1 MVSALF
7 FCFKSVSKN
16 IQKNSV
22 VFWASLGGLFSR
34 GTSHGSH
41 SGTLKTEYTSI
52 RYVPCITSRSR
63 RCAKT
68 FRKKASDNIYTTV
81 IREAPGRR
89 RQVQGIMILLYG
101 AGGEPSG
108 GEIPMN
114 PKPIG
119 CLMTS
124 HSVWGLR
131 TNNTHD
137 ISKAPSRDRRCS
149 LQKTISNY
157 YNKQKRNKKP

>member
-1 MVSALF
+1 MKKLTISAFSFLL
-7 FCFKSVSKN
+7 SVSGKS
-16 IQKNSV
+16 ISKKFV
-22 VFWASLGGLFSR
+22 VFWKSVGGLIYG
-34 GTSHGSH
+34 GTSESCLQ
-41 SGTLKTEYTSI
+41 TLKTEYSSI

-63 RCAKT
+63 KCAKT
-68 FRKKASDNIYTTV
+68 FRKEASDNIYTT
-81 IREAPGRR
+81 ITREAPDRR
-89 RQVQGIMILLYG
+89 RHVQGIMILLYG
-101 AGGEPSG
+101 AGGGPSG

-114 PKPIG
+114 SKPIE

-149 LQKTISNY
+149 FQKTI
-157 YNKQKRNKKP
+157 PP

>member
-1 MVSALF
+1 MFLKSNLLSKSLHISTAKNILF
-7 FCFKSVSKN
+7 FDPFFGKKIQQLKSEGLLHRSLLKAPSKLNTQASDTFPVSRAEAVDAPRPSERK
-16 IQKNSV
+16 
-22 VFWASLGGLFSR
+22 R
-34 GTSHGSH
+34 
-41 SGTLKTEYTSI
+41 
-52 RYVPCITSRSR
+52 
-63 RCAKT
+63 AKT
-68 FRKKASDNIYTTV
+68 IYTT
-81 IREAPGRR
+81 ITREAPGRR

-131 TNNTHD
+131 TNNTHF
-137 ISKAPSRDRRCS
+137 
-149 LQKTISNY
+149 
-157 YNKQKRNKKP
+157 KP